1 MPVRI
6 LVLSSDQRAELEATR
21 DHDRRPYLRECA
33 AALLKVADGQSA
45 HHVARHGLL
54 RPRDPDTL
62 YRWMDVYANLGM
74 AGLVHQPRGHRG
86 HSP

>member
-62 YRWMDVYANLGM
+62 YRWMDVYASLGM